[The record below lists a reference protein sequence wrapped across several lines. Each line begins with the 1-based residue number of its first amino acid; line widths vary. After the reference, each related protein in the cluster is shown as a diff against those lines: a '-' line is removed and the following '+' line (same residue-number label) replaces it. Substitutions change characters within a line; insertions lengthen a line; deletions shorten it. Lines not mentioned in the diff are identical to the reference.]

1 MAQDNSNNQDKEL
14 IELAQEQL
22 KKDKPKYID
31 YKIEEALKDLNVK
44 KGTVRVPAAII
55 YYMYYEKYSS
65 PVTPR
70 RFFMY
75 MRNNFESQIVRNE
88 THYFI
93 DGAGI
98 DLSFGNIF
106 KARQLMAKHYGKKAK
121 KKTDK

>member
-1 MAQDNSNNQDKEL
+1 MSQDKDKEL
-14 IELAQEQL
+14 IELAKEQL

-31 YKIEEALKDLNVK
+31 YKIEAALKDLNIN

-55 YYMYYEKYSS
+55 YYMYYENFGS

-75 MRNNFESQIVRNE
+75 MKNNFESQVVRNE

-121 KKTDK
+121 KKKNK